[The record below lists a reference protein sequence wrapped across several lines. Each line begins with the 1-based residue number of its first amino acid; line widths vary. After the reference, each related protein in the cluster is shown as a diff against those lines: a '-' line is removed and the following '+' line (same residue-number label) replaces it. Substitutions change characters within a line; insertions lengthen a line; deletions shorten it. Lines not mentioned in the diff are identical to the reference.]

1 MPIARGWIGLT
12 VSADGRRVY
21 ASGGTEDRILVYN
34 FAEGALS
41 FAFDIKLKSG
51 TYPAGLTVDKAGDK
65 LFAVGNL
72 DNFFHVVDLKERRVI
87 SSIPIGAKPYACA
100 ISADERTAYVSH
112 WGGDSVAV
120 IDLATARVVKNIKVQ
135 DHPNDLVL
143 TSSGARLFV
152 ANGNRNT
159 VSVIDTRKAEVIEQI
174 DVALVPKSPLGSTP
188 NALALSSDEK
198 TLFVAN
204 ADNNCLAVIDIAQ
217 GKGSV
222 PRGFIPTGW
231 YPTAIGVATTGKK
244 LIVANGKG
252 SASRENA
259 SLWNEGF
266 DRKNPGYVGNL
277 LEGTLSFIDMPTAK
291 TLALYSQQVHRNSPG
306 GRKKLSSIK
315 APFLLGTRSPIK
327 HIIYIVKENR
337 TYDQI
342 LCDVPEGNG
351 DPTYCLFPEEV
362 TPNHHALARQFVLF
376 DNLYHDAEVSAD
388 GHHWTTS
395 AYATDIVEKSWPSAY
410 GGRGGRSS
418 AVLHSDPEVYSS
430 GGFLWDLCAR
440 AGISYRSYGE
450 FARIDFG
457 RPRAKTDPPPK
468 VRAAAPGLEGHFHPT
483 YIGADGI
490 AVMSDSERFGLF
502 YKDLQAFEVK
512 GEMPRFQIMSLP
524 GDHTLGTR
532 AGAQTPRAMMA
543 ENDLALGRIVE
554 AVSRSRFWRST
565 AIFVVEDD
573 TQGGPDHVDF
583 HRTVAFIISPY
594 TRRRFVDSTMYSS
607 SSMLRTME
615 LILGLP
621 PLSQFDQAATPMWKS
636 FQTEANLGTYRAM
649 PARILLDEKNATTA
663 YKAERSLELT
673 LDKADTAPDNEFNEI
688 LWKAIKGQGAA
699 LPPRRVAA
707 FLRYKDQD

>member
-1 MPIARGWIGLT
+1 
-12 VSADGRRVY
+12 
-21 ASGGTEDRILVYN
+21 
-34 FAEGALS
+34 
-41 FAFDIKLKSG
+41 
-51 TYPAGLTVDKAGDK
+51 
-65 LFAVGNL
+65 
-72 DNFFHVVDLKERRVI
+72 VI

-327 HIIYIVKENR
+327 HIIYIVKGNR

-342 LCDVPEGNG
+342 LGDVPEGNG

-395 AYATDIVEKSWPSAY
+395 AYATDMSRRVGPAPTVDAVAAVPPCCTAIRRFIPAADFCGTSA
-410 GGRGGRSS
+410 REPESPIAATASS
-418 AVLHSDPEVYSS
+418 PVSTSV
-430 GGFLWDLCAR
+430 
-440 AGISYRSYGE
+440 
-450 FARIDFG
+450 
-457 RPRAKTDPPPK
+457 
-468 VRAAAPGLEGHFHPT
+468 VRAPKLIRRRKSAPLHL
-483 YIGADGI
+483 
-490 AVMSDSERFGLF
+490 VL
-502 YKDLQAFEVK
+502 K
-512 GEMPRFQIMSLP
+512 
-524 GDHTLGTR
+524 
-532 AGAQTPRAMMA
+532 
-543 ENDLALGRIVE
+543 
-554 AVSRSRFWRST
+554 
-565 AIFVVEDD
+565 AIFIRL
-573 TQGGPDHVDF
+573 TS
-583 HRTVAFIISPY
+583 AL
-594 TRRRFVDSTMYSS
+594 MA
-607 SSMLRTME
+607 LR
-615 LILGLP
+615 
-621 PLSQFDQAATPMWKS
+621 
-636 FQTEANLGTYRAM
+636 
-649 PARILLDEKNATTA
+649 
-663 YKAERSLELT
+663 
-673 LDKADTAPDNEFNEI
+673 
-688 LWKAIKGQGAA
+688 
-699 LPPRRVAA
+699 
-707 FLRYKDQD
+707 